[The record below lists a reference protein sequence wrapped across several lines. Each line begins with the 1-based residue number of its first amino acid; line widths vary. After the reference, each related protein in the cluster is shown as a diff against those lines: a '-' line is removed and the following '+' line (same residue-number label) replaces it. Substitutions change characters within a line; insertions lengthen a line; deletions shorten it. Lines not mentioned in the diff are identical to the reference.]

1 MMESAASAGA
11 AASSSAMSLSTS
23 TVSLSTESTRNPR
36 RLSVPSRM
44 VIGLDESFAGELE
57 SDEEQFL
64 GPMRSRRFPPAVLA
78 LQTMMLPQSLRLRNG
93 HPTIRRK
100 LQP

>member
-36 RLSVPSRM
+36 TLSVPSRM

-57 SDEEQFL
+57 SDEEYFFGSDEEQ
-64 GPMRSRRFPPAVLA
+64 
-78 LQTMMLPQSLRLRNG
+78 
-93 HPTIRRK
+93 
-100 LQP
+100 